1 MVWGVRMI
9 KLKNKIPDI
18 IICLVLGTSLGII
31 SKYLDTIAN
40 DGSWWTITLCYFA
53 NLYTRLGI
61 WILIATIIAAYSKTL
76 IRAAINTFI
85 FFIGM
90 LISYYIY
97 SAYIFGFFPARYF
110 ILWGSFALVS
120 PLLAII
126 VWKAKN
132 NVHLAF
138 ILPALPMGLLLNL
151 SLGMGLFYVYL
162 KHIEELIMYVSLCV
176 VFYKNPK
183 QIALSVALSIIV
195 ALFVSQISP
204 FHF

>member
-1 MVWGVRMI
+1 MI
-9 KLKNKIPDI
+9 KLKKIPDI
-18 IICLVLGTSLGII
+18 IIYLVLGTALGVM
-31 SKYLDTIAN
+31 SKYLDTITV
-40 DGSWWTITLCYFA
+40 DGSWWTITLDYFA
-53 NLYTRLGI
+53 DLFTRLGI

-76 IRAAINTFI
+76 KRAAINTFI

-97 SAYIFGFFPARYF
+97 SAYLFGFFPTRYF

-132 NVHLAF
+132 NILLAF
-138 ILPALPMGLLLNL
+138 ILPALPMGLLLSL

-162 KHIEELIMYVSLCV
+162 KYIEELIMYVSLCV
-176 VFYKNPK
+176 VFYKSPK
-183 QIALSVALSIIV
+183 QITISIVFSIIV
-195 ALFVSQISP
+195 AIFVSQISP

>member
-1 MVWGVRMI
+1 MI
-9 KLKNKIPDI
+9 KLINKIPDF
-18 IICLVLGTSLGII
+18 IICLVLGTALGTI
-31 SKYLDTIAN
+31 SKYLDTIAV
-40 DGSWWTITLCYFA
+40 DESWWTNILHYFG
-53 NLYTRLGI
+53 NLFTRLGI

-76 IRAAINTFI
+76 VRAAINTFL

-97 SAYIFGFFPARYF
+97 SAYLFGFFPTRYF
-110 ILWGSFALVS
+110 MLWGSIALVS
-120 PLLAII
+120 PILAII

-132 NVHLAF
+132 HVHLAF

-162 KHIEELIMYVSLCV
+162 SNIEELIMYVVLCV
-176 VFYKNPK
+176 IFYKEPK
-183 QIALSVALSIIV
+183 QLAISVVFSFVIAFIV
-195 ALFVSQISP
+195 NQISP